1 MAALREQG
9 IDPFGKRFERTANS
23 GQLKE
28 KYSELDKEQ
37 LHDLNETAIIAGRLV
52 TKRGKERLAL
62 PIFKTVKVKFRSTFV
77 RMQLEKKTTRSS
89 KKADLGDFLGVEGE
103 IMRTDIGKLRLK
115 QLISLTCQKPFV
127 PCLKNSTDF
136 QMLKPSIANVI
147 WI

>member
-52 TKRGKERLAL
+52 TKRGKGRLAL

-89 KKADLGDFLGVEGE
+89 KKQTLV
-103 IMRTDIGKLRLK
+103 
-115 QLISLTCQKPFV
+115 ISWC
-127 PCLKNSTDF
+127 
-136 QMLKPSIANVI
+136 
-147 WI
+147 